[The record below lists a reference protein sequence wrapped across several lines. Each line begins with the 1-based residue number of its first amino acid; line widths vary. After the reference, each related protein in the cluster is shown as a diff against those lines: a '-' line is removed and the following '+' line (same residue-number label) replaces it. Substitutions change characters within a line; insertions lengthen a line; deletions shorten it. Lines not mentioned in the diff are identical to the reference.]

1 MVSSCVYFLYYM
13 NTKDKDF
20 KVIDDTHVNIKKNF
34 ANYTLPTKK
43 NPFMNLN
50 VLDYG
55 TNKVVKPAL
64 RGIKVQNKI
73 SKYFDKMYK
82 NANDL
87 NDKDGF
93 LRQYYTMPV
102 TTIPNNAIKFAKWC
116 YRKKGTCKKEKYCYN
131 NIYSPLNRNLSIP
144 NK

>member
-1 MVSSCVYFLYYM
+1 MNDKIWIEKPNILFTEDKIGEFYPARDMNDNEKVNAITRFSIYFGIILYLIQDNTNYLYIPLMVSSCVYFLYYM

-64 RGIKVQNKI
+64 RGIKVQN
-73 SKYFDKMYK
+73 
-82 NANDL
+82 N
-87 NDKDGF
+87 
-93 LRQYYTMPV
+93 
-102 TTIPNNAIKFAKWC
+102 
-116 YRKKGTCKKEKYCYN
+116 
-131 NIYSPLNRNLSIP
+131 
-144 NK
+144 